1 MSYADQQYHTLLQEL
16 VDLADSTPA
25 TNNRTDTDAFTL
37 FGRQM
42 RFDLSQGFPL
52 LTTKKVHFNSV
63 LTELLWFLKGDTNIK
78 YLLERNNHIWTDWR
92 YKAFKEH
99 CEATGQVPPE
109 FMKEFEK
116 NLMDGYIDPEWGDIG
131 KGYGHQWRNFGEVRV
146 KGHSFEKRIED
157 TPWSYESDIAQKG
170 FDQISWVINEIKTN
184 PKSRRLI
191 VSGWNPHEVD
201 KVDLPPCHTLFQ
213 FHVQDGKLSCQLYQR
228 SADVFLG
235 VPFNIASY
243 ALLTQMVAQVCGL
256 GLGEF
261 IWTGGNVHLYE
272 NHLTQAKDQL
282 VRNPAWYDCPK
293 LTIDTEGKTIFEITE
308 DDVHLFDYAHFP
320 AIKAPVAV

>member
-16 VDLADSTPA
+16 VDLADSTPP

-42 RFDLSQGFPL
+42 RFDLAQGFPL

-99 CEATGQVPPE
+99 CEATGQVSPE
-109 FMKEFEK
+109 YMKEFEK
-116 NLMDGYIDPEWGDIG
+116 NFLDGYIDPEWGDIG
-131 KGYGHQWRNFGEVRV
+131 KGYGHQWRNFGELPELRPYSKDV
-146 KGHSFEKRIED
+146 KYQE
-157 TPWSYESDIAQKG
+157 G

-282 VRNPAWYDCPK
+282 VRNPTWYDCPK

-308 DDVHLFDYAHFP
+308 DDVHLYDYAHFP
-320 AIKAPVAV
+320 AIKATVAV